1 MNGGFMDEFYS
12 KGDSMGY
19 QPTNSAYKMGF
30 FMIYITNNM
39 IYRCV

>member
-1 MNGGFMDEFYS
+1 MDEFYS

-30 FMIYITNNM
+30 FMIYIYITNNM